1 MLQMCTMNC
10 ESELLYSSCLDAEN
24 MRKDGSVTE
33 HPTED
38 SEIDQMAHYVNLL
51 SNQNSIFNNPTTQ
64 EFDVSAINSNPSTLS
79 IISSNI
85 ESTLLHQKLHLLD
98 KDCED
103 HFSNE
108 ASAQP
113 MHRCQIQTT
122 PCTIVTVLTKI
133 LSDLHVTAP
142 LQIPN
147 HPITEFTS
155 DVREIESSI
164 LSMEMF
170 ASTNNLDQKQSIAFK
185 AICSSFMLSFLME
198 SHIEIDREER
208 NTLKMLLCKKGACD
222 QLLMCVTGPGGSGK
236 SHVIKCCRQYCK
248 HFCDAIKKP
257 FHFSVFPVTATSNA
271 AASLI
276 QGITIHSAALLNNTI
291 VQMEL
296 STDVDWTLTKVLII
310 DEISMADKRFFKT
323 LDRNLRILTGN
334 RNALYGGVHIIFT
347 GDFMQLA
354 PVQGIP
360 IYKDFDDILWHG
372 SLNAAVF
379 FDEKNH
385 RFINDMLWGEILGRA
400 QVGLPT
406 DEDIDIMNQRLI
418 QNIQLPT
425 NVDCARTKVAY
436 GCYSNR
442 MRNFITNGCFLKFV
456 ASDSPAF
463 NSSGEPSQNT
473 LIIKGFLTK
482 QNRDVGLDFHKMVW
496 ALCGDDNV
504 TSGDSTKVDPCLKL
518 IKGCPLMINT
528 NSAKKNGMVKGNMCT
543 FVGVRWKP
551 DCSPHVEDYY
561 GFKVNCAH
569 VQD

>member
-1 MLQMCTMNC
+1 
-10 ESELLYSSCLDAEN
+10 

-51 SNQNSIFNNPTTQ
+51 SNQNSIFNNASTQ
-64 EFDVSAINSNPSTLS
+64 QVDVSAINSNPSTMS

-85 ESTLLHQKLHLLD
+85 ESTLLHKKLHLLD

-170 ASTNNLDQKQSIAFK
+170 ASTNNLDRKQSIEFK
-185 AICSSFMLSFLME
+185 AICSFFMLSFLMD
-198 SHIEIDREER
+198 SQIEIEREER
-208 NTLKMLLCKKGACD
+208 NTLKTLLCKKGASD

-296 STDVDWTLTKVLII
+296 STDVDWTLTRVLII

-372 SLNAAVF
+372 SLNAAKDFDDIWWHGSLNAAVF
-379 FDEKNH
+379 LNEKNH
-385 RFINDMLWGEILGRA
+385 RFINGMLWGEILGRA
-400 QVGLPT
+400 QVGSLT
-406 DEDIDIMNQRLI
+406 DEDIDIMNQRI
-418 QNIQLPT
+418 IKNIPLPT
-425 NVDCARTKVAY
+425 NVDCAKSKVAY
-436 GCYSNR
+436 GCYSNK

-463 NSSGEPSQNT
+463 NSSSEPSQNT
-473 LIIKGFLTK
+473 LIIKGFISK

-518 IKGCPLMINT
+518 IK
-528 NSAKKNGMVKGNMCT
+528 AV
-543 FVGVRWKP
+543 
-551 DCSPHVEDYY
+551 H
-561 GFKVNCAH
+561 
-569 VQD
+569 